1 MASPTDPEAPLR
13 IYTTV
18 ASLRSFRQGLYGSH
32 RTLGFVPTMGALHE
46 GHLALVRQ
54 AAAENDAVAVSIF
67 VNPAQFSPSE
77 DLARYPRTLA
87 ADIAALEDVNRS
99 LGGEEHGRRGGRI
112 EALFLPSVAE
122 MYPPNGAIPLD
133 VSRQRGAFVSVH
145 GPQGSR
151 LEGASRPHFFRG
163 VATVV
168 AKLFNAVQADRAY
181 FGQKDVQQA
190 IVLRRMVA
198 DLLFPVQLRVCPTL
212 READGLARS
221 SRNVYL
227 GSGERRRRLAPLL
240 YRALQA
246 SEAAYVRLK
255 AEKGREQERGDG
267 GPAAAAAVIDAASV
281 LAEGLGLL
289 CGVSGLE
296 VEYFSLADVDD
307 LEELDGVDARK
318 GGILSAAVRV
328 LPSAEGESTVRLID
342 NIILEGDHDVAW

>member
-1 MASPTDPEAPLR
+1 MKMSTVQLQTFLGELRVLMRCVPRRPITVLYPPPPPTHHRPIPTPKMASPTDPEAPLR

-151 LEGASRPHFFRG
+151 LEGASRPQFFRG

-181 FGQKDVQQA
+181 FGQDRKSTRLNSSHRIA
-190 IVLRRMVA
+190 SRM
-198 DLLFPVQLRVCPTL
+198 P
-212 READGLARS
+212 S
-221 SRNVYL
+221 S
-227 GSGERRRRLAPLL
+227 A
-240 YRALQA
+240 
-246 SEAAYVRLK
+246 
-255 AEKGREQERGDG
+255 
-267 GPAAAAAVIDAASV
+267 
-281 LAEGLGLL
+281 
-289 CGVSGLE
+289 
-296 VEYFSLADVDD
+296 
-307 LEELDGVDARK
+307 
-318 GGILSAAVRV
+318 
-328 LPSAEGESTVRLID
+328 
-342 NIILEGDHDVAW
+342 

>member
-1 MASPTDPEAPLR
+1 MPPLEAPLR
-13 IYTTV
+13 VYTTV
-18 ASLRSFRQGLYGSH
+18 ASLRSFRQELCGSH

-77 DLARYPRTLA
+77 DLAQYPRTLE
-87 ADIAALEDVNRS
+87 ADITALEDVNRS
-99 LGGEEHGRRGGRI
+99 FGGGGGGGRI

-133 VSRQRGAFVSVH
+133 VSRQRGAFVSVQ

-212 READGLARS
+212 RETDGLARS

-227 GSGERRRRLAPLL
+227 GSGERRQRLAPLL

-267 GPAAAAAVIDAASV
+267 GPAAAAVVIDAAPV

-307 LEELDGVDARK
+307 LEELDSVDVRK

-328 LPSAEGESTVRLID
+328 LPSAEGETTVRLID
-342 NIILEGDHDVAW
+342 NIILEGDHDVVW